1 MNHMRVHSLVV
12 PLSSHQLRDM
22 RHENINLFLGLFF
35 DSGIFG
41 VVTEHCTRGSL
52 EDLLNN
58 EEVRLD
64 WMFKS
69 SLLMDLIRV
78 NGGQIKQH
86 SSNLQC
92 CQVRITHT
100 CSINC
105 DQGMKYL
112 HYRNII
118 HGRLK
123 SRNCVVDGR
132 FVLKVTDYG
141 FNEILVTQNIYADDE
156 NPDGESTHPKCSFD
170 RSISFIYCIFFSIK
184 TCFGRL
190 LRCCEIPV

>member
-1 MNHMRVHSLVV
+1 
-12 PLSSHQLRDM
+12 M
-22 RHENINLFLGLFF
+22 RHENLNLFLGLFC

-41 VVTEHCTRGSL
+41 VVTEHCSRGSL

-78 NGGQIKQH
+78 RETKSPTGVSFPIFSCFFISH
-86 SSNLQC
+86 TFSSNC
-92 CQVRITHT
+92 H
-100 CSINC
+100 
-105 DQGMKYL
+105 QGMKYI
-112 HYRNII
+112 HNRGVV

-141 FNEILVTQNIYADDE
+141 FSEILIAQGVDTDE
-156 NPDGESTHPKCSFD
+156 GKPEGEFTCTH
-170 RSISFIYCIFFSIK
+170 
-184 TCFGRL
+184 RL
-190 LRCCEIPV
+190 I

>member
-1 MNHMRVHSLVV
+1 MFS
-12 PLSSHQLRDM
+12 LSSYQLRDM

-78 NGGQIKQH
+78 RETK
-86 SSNLQC
+86 
-92 CQVRITHT
+92 
-100 CSINC
+100 
-105 DQGMKYL
+105 
-112 HYRNII
+112 
-118 HGRLK
+118 
-123 SRNCVVDGR
+123 
-132 FVLKVTDYG
+132 
-141 FNEILVTQNIYADDE
+141 
-156 NPDGESTHPKCSFD
+156 
-170 RSISFIYCIFFSIK
+170 
-184 TCFGRL
+184 
-190 LRCCEIPV
+190 

>member
-1 MNHMRVHSLVV
+1 MTVHSIAVFILFF
-12 PLSSHQLRDM
+12 QLRDM

-41 VVTEHCTRGSL
+41 VVTEHCSRGSL
-52 EDLLNN
+52 EDLLSN

-78 NGGQIKQH
+78 RNTKHNILLTFH
-86 SSNLQC
+86 FPPSPVFFFN
-92 CQVRITHT
+92 THT
-100 CSINC
+100 FSNTCH
-105 DQGMKYL
+105 QGMKYL
-112 HYRNII
+112 HNRDII

-123 SRNCVVDGR
+123 SRNCMVDGR

-141 FNEILVTQNIYADDE
+141 FNEIVIAQSIDTDDE
-156 NPDGESTHPKCSFD
+156 KPEGNFLFTE
-170 RSISFIYCIFFSIK
+170 
-184 TCFGRL
+184 
-190 LRCCEIPV
+190 